1 MLKIFLNT
9 TLSISLLLSS
19 SLANASLI
27 TNGSFEEL
35 LFADNSLSKG
45 NVHKT
50 NLQNFGNKNSA
61 WDVFYTLPGWITTAG
76 NGIELQKNIVTDS
89 ADGQQHVELDSHP
102 RGSSNAVMTQS
113 LDSLIIGA
121 EYLLEFSYK
130 PRTNQLNDNGINVFW
145 YDAATDFNLNMNAD
159 LAVDGRSKKHPSWA
173 TQSIVLTAQSETMDL
188 SFGAFGK
195 QNSLGGLLDNVS
207 LVQVSDGPVTD
218 IPEPSI
224 FALSLF
230 GFAALIRRQQKIK
243 IKSNAALLID
253 SK

>member
-1 MLKIFLNT
+1 MLLTLNK
-9 TLSISLLLSS
+9 TLLTLSLLLTS
-19 SLANASLI
+19 SLASASLI

-35 LFADNSLSKG
+35 LFADNSTVRG
-45 NVHKT
+45 NVHQT
-50 NLQNFGNKNSA
+50 NLKHFENKKSA

-76 NGIELQKNIVTDS
+76 NGIELQKNIVTHS

-102 RGSSNAVMTQS
+102 RGSSNAVMTQK

-130 PRTNQLNDNGINVFW
+130 PRTNQVNDNGINVFW
-145 YDAATDFNLNMNAD
+145 YDAATDFSLNMHAD
-159 LAVDGRSKKHPSWA
+159 LAVDGRRKQTPNW
-173 TQSIVLTAQSETMDL
+173 TVQSIVLTAQSETMDL

-207 LVQVSDGPVTD
+207 LVRVNNNAVTD
-218 IPEPSI
+218 IPEPSV

-230 GFAALIRRQQKIK
+230 AFALIMRRQQKK
-243 IKSNAALLID
+243 LKCSAL
-253 SK
+253 